1 MRRKL
6 APRQQVTQVEDP
18 EFGTLL
24 ELPAIDIEG
33 DPDANVLPYSE
44 EEARDIPMRGHNP
57 NRRRRPVT
65 ELEPIDIQGSRS
77 ADVEPFDMDALPKF
91 SDEPAFVPG
100 AQEPARRADGVST
113 MLPDWVPPWATEVI
127 GQPVRGMGGTTDYE
141 VPEWLG
147 ELVAD
152 SEGQMP
158 TSVSGGAWELS
169 QNLVP
174 GVAQGRQFAGVDP
187 SREARTISP
196 MSALAGLADAGS
208 MGASDDIVGLFDEDA
223 GDAYRREMQTTQR
236 QNPGSFALGEAGG
249 MAAQMLVPGAAQ
261 GRGATTAARAGY
273 AALEGATYGGIEG
286 MARSNA
292 PTFMGRV
299 EDAAIGAG
307 AGGLLGGAFGA
318 ASGRFD
324 SAATD
329 AQRRL
334 TNPTPSE
341 QYAAEGDASRA
352 AWHQIGQFGAD
363 QSQARQRM
371 AVGGRGQ
378 ALPESQL
385 DQMAVRTAQ
394 QMRDRGIIAQEGSY
408 LPIPREESQTRARVM
423 QEQAR
428 DELAAIIRSVE
439 NERVDVSGLADS
451 LATRAQDFETTPG
464 FGSVGSRVREFE
476 RDVRGATS
484 PTVRDLQRWK
494 TLLGQREHFPLEQQS
509 TRAGA
514 YTDAR
519 DALQSEIERLLPG
532 QADAYR
538 DARQRAALG
547 FQLADVT
554 AGDARREGRNRT
566 MGITSYLA
574 GGGMGGAAAM
584 AAQAAELGGTG
595 TTMAALGGMALAG
608 AANSAFRSVEH
619 GVTAGRLER
628 AAMAL
633 RTNPARFGAWAS
645 RLQAAQKRGAQAFAS
660 ALYIAQQNDAAVR
673 EAVATEEDV
682 QQMRDAGTAEQRTRE
697 EIQDYFS
704 DTPQMTHPVAPSTEE
719 ERAAFFR

>member
-1 MRRKL
+1 MDGVAMTVRKDQRKR
-6 APRQQVTQVEDP
+6 ADQWVEDP
-18 EFGTLL
+18 DLG
-24 ELPAIDIEG
+24 AI
-33 DPDANVLPYSE
+33 
-44 EEARDIPMRGHNP
+44 M
-57 NRRRRPVT
+57 
-65 ELEPIDIQGSRS
+65 ELEPIEVEGSVSRANAIELDPIDVQGSRS
-77 ADVEPFDMDALPKF
+77 ANVQPFAERDG
-91 SDEPAFVPG
+91 FVPG
-100 AQEPARRADGVST
+100 SDVRRRPDGVST
-113 MLPDWVPPWATEVI
+113 MLPEWVPSWATEVI
-127 GQPVRGMGGTTDYE
+127 GQPVRGMGGSTDYE
-141 VPEWLG
+141 VPEWAA

-152 SEGQMP
+152 SDGQMP
-158 TSVSGGAWELS
+158 TSMLGGGWEFA

-174 GVAQGRQFAGVDP
+174 GVAQGRQFMGTDP

-208 MGASDDIVGLFDEDA
+208 FGAGDDIVGLFDDEA
-223 GDAYRREMQTTQR
+223 GAEYLRGMQTTQR
-236 QNPGSFALGEAGG
+236 QNPGSFALGEAAGT
-249 MAAQMLVPGAAQ
+249 AAQMAVPGASQ

-273 AALEGATYGGIEG
+273 AALEGAAYGGIEG

-299 EDAAIGAG
+299 EDAAMSAG

-378 ALPESQL
+378 ALSESQL
-385 DQMAVRTAQ
+385 DAQAVRTAQ
-394 QMRDRGIIAQEGSY
+394 QMRDRGIIAQEGSL

-428 DELAAIIRSVE
+428 DELQALIRSIE
-439 NERVDVSGLADS
+439 NEPVDVTGLADS

-476 RDVRGATS
+476 RDVRGAPS

-519 DALQSEIERLLPG
+519 DALQSEVERLLPG

-554 AGDARREGRNRT
+554 AGDARRDGRNRT

-584 AAQAAELGGTG
+584 AAQAAEMGGTG

-628 AAMAL
+628 AAMAI
-633 RTNPARFGAWAS
+633 RTNPQRFGAWAM
-645 RLQAAQKRGAQAFAS
+645 RLQAAQKRGPQAFAA

-673 EAVATEEDV
+673 AAVAEEEDV
-682 QQMRDAGTAEQRTRE
+682 RGMRER
-697 EIQDYFS
+697 
-704 DTPQMTHPVAPSTEE
+704 STEAVPTMDE
-719 ERAAFFR
+719 AIEDDINAIPTMDDL

>member
-1 MRRKL
+1 
-6 APRQQVTQVEDP
+6 V
-18 EFGTLL
+18 
-24 ELPAIDIEG
+24 
-33 DPDANVLPYSE
+33 
-44 EEARDIPMRGHNP
+44 
-57 NRRRRPVT
+57 
-65 ELEPIDIQGSRS
+65 
-77 ADVEPFDMDALPKF
+77 
-91 SDEPAFVPG
+91 
-100 AQEPARRADGVST
+100 
-113 MLPDWVPPWATEVI
+113 
-127 GQPVRGMGGTTDYE
+127 
-141 VPEWLG
+141 
-147 ELVAD
+147 
-152 SEGQMP
+152 
-158 TSVSGGAWELS
+158 
-169 QNLVP
+169 
-174 GVAQGRQFAGVDP
+174 
-187 SREARTISP
+187 
-196 MSALAGLADAGS
+196 
-208 MGASDDIVGLFDEDA
+208 
-223 GDAYRREMQTTQR
+223 
-236 QNPGSFALGEAGG
+236 
-249 MAAQMLVPGAAQ
+249 
-261 GRGATTAARAGY
+261 
-273 AALEGATYGGIEG
+273 
-286 MARSNA
+286 
-292 PTFMGRV
+292 
-299 EDAAIGAG
+299 
-307 AGGLLGGAFGA
+307 
-318 ASGRFD
+318 
-324 SAATD
+324 D

-334 TNPTPSE
+334 DTPTPSE

-378 ALPESQL
+378 ALSESQL
-385 DQMAVRTAQ
+385 DAQAVRTAQ

-476 RDVRGATS
+476 RDVRGAES

-532 QADAYR
+532 QADTYR

-547 FQLADVT
+547 FQLADVI

-645 RLQAAQKRGAQAFAS
+645 RLQAAQKRGPQAFAA

-682 QQMRDAGTAEQRTRE
+682 QQMRDAGTAEQRSRAE
-697 EIQDYFS
+697 RQDFFS

-719 ERAAFFR
+719 EREAFFR

>member
-1 MRRKL
+1 MRQPKAARKL
-6 APRQQVTQVEDP
+6 TTRDASGANPVI
-18 EFGTLL
+18 
-24 ELPAIDIEG
+24 ELDAIDITGNAANADYVPENELHLW
-33 DPDANVLPYSE
+33 DAVELPVQE
-44 EEARDIPMRGHNP
+44 
-57 NRRRRPVT
+57 
-65 ELEPIDIQGSRS
+65 IQGSRS
-77 ADVEPFDMDALPKF
+77 ANVQPFDGGVRMPSGVE
-91 SDEPAFVPG
+91 SD
-100 AQEPARRADGVST
+100 RRVRREDGVST
-113 MLPDWVPPWATEVI
+113 MLPEWVPSWATEVI

-141 VPEWLG
+141 IPEWLG

-152 SEGQMP
+152 AEGQMP
-158 TSVSGGAWELS
+158 TSVGGGAWELA
-169 QNLVP
+169 QNIVP
-174 GVAQGRQFAGVDP
+174 GVAQGRQFAGTAP
-187 SREARTISP
+187 TREARTISP

-208 MGASDDIVGLFDEDA
+208 FGAGDDIVGLFDDEA
-223 GDAYRREMQTTQR
+223 GEEYRRGMQTTQR
-236 QNPGSFALGEAGG
+236 QNPGSFALGEAAGT
-249 MAAQMLVPGAAQ
+249 AAQMAVPGASQ

-273 AALEGATYGGIEG
+273 AALEGAAYGGLEG

-292 PTFMGRV
+292 PTLSGRV
-299 EDAAIGAG
+299 EDAAMGAG

-318 ASGRFD
+318 GAGYFD
-324 SAATD
+324 SRAVD

-334 TNPTPSE
+334 DTPTPSE

-378 ALPESQL
+378 SLPESQL
-385 DQMAVRTAQ
+385 DAQAVRTAQ

-423 QEQAR
+423 REQAR

-451 LATRAQDFETTPG
+451 LATRARDFETTPG

-494 TLLGQREHFPLEQQS
+494 TLLGQREHFPIEQQS

-547 FQLADVT
+547 FQLRDVT
-554 AGDARREGRNRT
+554 AGDARRDGRNNAVGLT
-566 MGITSYLA
+566 TYVA
-574 GGGMGGAAAM
+574 GGGLGTAGAII
-584 AAQAAELGGTG
+584 AQAAEAGASGT
-595 TTMAALGGMALAG
+595 ALGVAGGLAVAG
-608 AANSAFRSVEH
+608 LANSAFRARQH
-619 GVTAGRLER
+619 GIQAGHLER
-628 AAMAL
+628 AL
-633 RTNPARFGAWAS
+633 RNLQTNPARFGAWAS
-645 RLQAAQKRGAQAFAS
+645 RLQAAQKRGPQAFAA